1 MLDDPSPK
9 NRGRWVMAAKQITP
23 IICLVSLTLAMVA
36 CAQGT
41 PTPTPTLAPAAET
54 LIVTPTFTSTPT
66 TTPSPTSTPTTAPT
80 STNTPTT
87 THTPSPTPTITLTPK
102 PADVRLISDLQI
114 SNLRPLVGEI
124 VTATFK
130 VQNYGEQVFTAW
142 RFGIKGRGPDGSIQ
156 DFFMIPDFSL
166 DPGTGYAYFQN
177 RSFSAPGRY
186 WFTPHYSPDGVNW
199 FDITWPDGR
208 TSQIE
213 ITVNSPPKVEAI
225 YVEPSTINQ
234 GDAVAIRV
242 AASAD
247 GGVQSIRW
255 WSEGTGDHYLDK
267 GDQADCG
274 GATRCEHRWPALK
287 WMGQNGRFTI
297 YAQAADMAGHLSAVV
312 TATITVTARFS
323 LWIGGGAFA
332 SESVQN
338 ALGFGVDW
346 VTLHKK
352 VGEVVLVDFVSGET
366 LSGPM
371 SLAYRPDSAK
381 ELLAG
386 AGYPNG
392 FDVVL
397 LFDPDDQ
404 LVAKLADLVASY
416 LSALRIHPE
425 YFWVAS
431 TDARARFAT
440 IIATGESGL
449 LIERR

>member
-1 MLDDPSPK
+1 
-9 NRGRWVMAAKQITP
+9 MAVKHITP
-23 IICLVSLTLAMVA
+23 ILCLVALTLAMVA
-36 CAQGT
+36 CARGT
-41 PTPTPTLAPAAET
+41 PTPTPTLTPAADT
-54 LIVTPTFTSTPT
+54 LIVTPTCTSTLT

-80 STNTPTT
+80 FTNTPTT
-87 THTPSPTPTITLTPK
+87 THTPTSTPTITPTPK
-102 PADVRLISDLQI
+102 PADIRLIADLQL

-124 VTATFK
+124 ITATFK
-130 VQNYGEQVFTAW
+130 VYNYGEQTFTAW
-142 RFGIKGRGPDGSIQ
+142 RFGVKGRGPNDSIQ

-186 WFTPHYSPDGVNW
+186 WFTPHYSPDGIHW

-213 ITVNSPPKVEAI
+213 ITVSSPPKVEAI
-225 YVEPSTINQ
+225 HIEPSTINQ
-234 GDAVAIRV
+234 GEAVMIRV
-242 AASAD
+242 IASAD
-247 GGVQSIRW
+247 GGVQSVRW

-274 GATRCEHRWPALK
+274 GVTRCEHKWPALK
-287 WMGQNGRFTI
+287 WMSKNGRFTI
-297 YAQAADMAGHLSAVV
+297 YAQASDTAGHLSAVV
-312 TATITVTARFS
+312 NATITVTARFS
-323 LWIGGGAFA
+323 LWIGGGALA
-332 SESVQN
+332 KESVQN
-338 ALGFGVDW
+338 ALGFGIDW
-346 VTLHKK
+346 VALRKE
-352 VGEVVLVDFVSGET
+352 VGEVVVADFLSGEA
-366 LSGPM
+366 LPGPM

-404 LVAKLADLVASY
+404 LAARLADLIASY
-416 LSALRIHPE
+416 LSALRIRPE

-431 TDARARFAT
+431 TEARTKFAT
-440 IIATGESGL
+440 MIATGENGL
-449 LIERR
+449 LLERR